1 MQKDKNRIIAEAI
14 RDGNEEVFK
23 AFFRAEFS
31 NILFFV
37 NKYLNNIFNA
47 QDIAQETFLALW
59 NARKQINPELN
70 IRTYTFT
77 IAKNKALNFLRDAA
91 KMRGGTLEQQ
101 EKAITLIALDSV
113 SLSEKIEALE
123 LEQLIRQVYDIL
135 PEKVKKSFILNR
147 QFGLTYEEV
156 AKKMDVSVKV
166 VEYHIVSAL
175 QIFRKKLQGY
185 LKLLLLFCGEI
196 LFFVYY

>member
-1 MQKDKNRIIAEAI
+1 MQEKNHIIAEAI
-14 RDGNEEVFK
+14 RNGNEEVFK
-23 AFFRAEFS
+23 AFFRAEFN
-31 NILFFV
+31 NIVFFV
-37 NKYLNNIFNA
+37 NKYLHNIFSA

-59 NARKQINPELN
+59 NARKQINPALN

-77 IAKNKALNFLRDAA
+77 IAKNKALNFLRDTA
-91 KMRGGTLEQQ
+91 KMRQGTLEQQ
-101 EKAITLIALDSV
+101 ERAVNLLALDCV

-135 PEKVKKSFILNR
+135 PEKMKESFILNR

-156 AKKMDVSVKV
+156 AKKTGLSVKA
-166 VEYHIVSAL
+166 VEYNIMSAL
-175 QIFRKKLQGY
+175 QIFRRKLKTY
-185 LKLLLLFCGEI
+185 LSILLLFFGGF